1 MKEVAL
7 VGFATSTQRLAWDLP
22 ETVEIWGLNNAFMAE
37 KNYKRLDMLF
47 DPHHLEEIKHPLL
60 NDGKET
66 FERIEW
72 LQSNTKIPVYMQKV
86 HDEIPMSR
94 RYPIEDV
101 IRMAG
106 SYNNLTSTFALM
118 LAYAL
123 LQDDIKKIYVYGFN
137 MGVDYEYK
145 YQLPGAKWW
154 LGFARGKGVEV
165 IGPPESELFKP
176 NILYGYEGTQMI
188 SRRQLDKAKD
198 AYQAQHDENDKAF
211 HLWQGK
217 MQDRQNG
224 FVKNGKIMGN
234 REKIMEAE
242 NNLRKFDTQ
251 RFGSQCVIMAIDA
264 LIKTADMVEVEPL
277 KIEVT
282 GIPRGKML

>member
-101 IRMAG
+101 IRMKG
-106 SYNNLTSTFALM
+106 DKNDLTSTFVLM
-118 LAYAL
+118 LAFAL
-123 LQDDIKKIYVYGFN
+123 LDKDIKKIYVYGFN

-145 YQLPGAKWW
+145 YQLPGAKFW
-154 LGFARGKGVEV
+154 LGFAKGRGVEV
-165 IGPPESELFKP
+165 IGPELSKLFEP
-176 NILYGYEGTQMI
+176 NVVYGYEGTAMI
-188 SRRQLDKAKD
+188 TRRQLDKAKE
-198 AYQAQHDENDKAF
+198 AYEQQQKENDKLF
-211 HLWQGK
+211 NIWLGK
-217 MQDRQNG
+217 MQDRKQG
-224 FVKNGKIMGN
+224 FVNQKGRITGN
-234 REKIMEAE
+234 HNKIMEAE
-242 NNLRKFDTQ
+242 NHLRKYDTQ
-251 RFGSQCVIMAIDA
+251 RFASPFTQRQRSIDYFYNFC
-264 LIKTADMVEVEPL
+264 I
-277 KIEVT
+277 
-282 GIPRGKML
+282 